1 MTEARTAGTIYDLG
15 YQRYTGARL
24 GRGHAFW
31 QLVVYSYRAAFG
43 MGRGARAR
51 LAPIIIGAIVFIPA
65 MAQIAVASMTGIT
78 TFINYS
84 QYLEFTSFLV
94 ALFTAAQAPELVV
107 PDRQHGVLSLY
118 LSRPLTGADYAL
130 AKLCALGLA
139 MFALTFGP
147 QFFLFL
153 GKIFINPA
161 PWAEFKTE
169 YRKILPIL
177 GGTLGTSLYMASV
190 GLAISCR
197 AGRRAFANAGVI
209 AYFLFLPAIQAI
221 FYSISSGDAKRY
233 SVLANPV
240 LLTRG
245 FTDWLFNIEAKR
257 RSIIGRVDL
266 PGEAY
271 LYAILGVSLIAGA
284 LVVLKYRKA
293 DV

>member
-1 MTEARTAGTIYDLG
+1 MTETRAAGTIYDLG

-31 QLVVYSYRAAFG
+31 QLLVYSLRAAFG

-51 LAPIIIGAIVFIPA
+51 LAPIIIAVIVFIPA
-65 MAQIAVASMTGIT
+65 IVQIGVASMTGVI
-78 TFINYS
+78 TFINYAT
-84 QYLEFTSFLV
+84 YLEFTSFLV
-94 ALFTAAQAPELVV
+94 ALFTAAQAPEIVV
-107 PDRQHGVLSLY
+107 PDRQHGVMSLY
-118 LSRPLTGADYAL
+118 LSRPLSGTDYAL
-130 AKLCALGLA
+130 AKIGALVLA

-153 GKIFINPA
+153 GKVFINVS
-161 PWAEFKTE
+161 PWTAFKAEYGKL
-169 YRKILPIL
+169 LPIV
-177 GGTLGTSLYMASV
+177 GGTLGTSLYMATV

-197 AGRRAFANAGVI
+197 ASRRAFANAGVI
-209 AYFLFLPAIQAI
+209 AWFLFLPAIQAI
-221 FYSISSGDAKRY
+221 FYSISSGDARRY

-245 FTDWLFNIEAKR
+245 FANWLFDIEAQR
-257 RSIIGRVDL
+257 RSVIGRVDL
-266 PGEAY
+266 PGHVY
-271 LYAILGVSLIAGA
+271 LYTILAVSLIMGG